1 MKVEERFLTL
11 KLLDPENHSVQFWNL
26 QPKIRLLNQTR
37 FATEILQA
45 ESLAR
50 ALREQREVSTLRIVR
65 LDSTSHAKP
74 LIVCQLCGVPLVE
87 QKTRPRRFCG
97 ACKKDYRKQYWKSRY
112 SEKKTTGEPS
122 DKVKLVK
129 HK

>member
-1 MKVEERFLTL
+1 LQ
-11 KLLDPENHSVQFWNL
+11 KLDYEGHSLEFWNL

-37 FATEILQA
+37 FADDILQA
-45 ESLAR
+45 EGLAR
-50 ALREQREVSTLRIVR
+50 ALREQREVSTLRSVW
-65 LDSTSHAKP
+65 LDSTSRRKP
-74 LIVCQLCGVPLVE
+74 LIVCQVCGVPLAE
-87 QKTRPRRFCG
+87 QRTRPKRFCG

>member
-1 MKVEERFLTL
+1 MTL
-11 KLLDPENHSVQFWNL
+11 KLLDPENHSLEYWNL

-37 FATEILQA
+37 FADELSQA
-45 ESLAR
+45 DGLAR
-50 ALREQREVSTLRIVR
+50 ALRMQRELSSLRSVW
-65 LDSTSHAKP
+65 LDSASHAKP
-74 LIVCQLCGVPLVE
+74 LIVCQVCGVPLAE
-87 QKTRPRRFCG
+87 QRTRPKRFCG